1 MVDLASHPVGPPLG
15 GGGVSFGTDGIR
27 GRVGDAPVTPDFM
40 LKLGWATGKVFA
52 SEDGTK
58 PTVVIGKDT
67 RVSGY
72 MLESALQAGLVAAGA
87 NVKLLGPLPTPG
99 IALLTRTQKA
109 DAGIVISASHNP
121 YFDNGIK
128 FFNGQGSKLSDELE
142 LQIEAMIDSPMETVD
157 SEQLGKA
164 SRIVDAAGRYVEYC
178 KSTFPDDLSL
188 KGMKLVIDCAHGAT
202 YHIAP
207 AVFEELGA
215 TTVLIGATPDGYN
228 INDGVGSTEPAALQ
242 ARVVEEG
249 ADIGIAFDG
258 DGDRLQMVNA
268 KGQLLT
274 GDDVLYVLAMHRLAN
289 GDSDAGIVGTL
300 MTNMGLE
307 LALEAGGLRLARAK
321 VGDRYVKELM
331 VAEGWSLGG
340 ESSGHIIC
348 GDLSTT
354 GDGVIAALQVL
365 AAVRASE
372 KSLEALAS
380 GFNPLPQVLVNV
392 RITKG
397 FDLSAHPAIAE
408 ACRRVE
414 SELEGRG
421 RLLLR
426 PSGTEPVIRVMV
438 EGDET
443 VAIDA
448 LAGEVADAIRQAA

>member
-1 MVDLASHPVGPPLG
+1 MSRKY
-15 GGGVSFGTDGIR
+15 FGTDGIR
-27 GRVGDAPVTPDFM
+27 GRVGEVPVTPDFM

-178 KSTFPDDLSL
+178 KSTFPDELSL

-215 TTVLIGATPDGYN
+215 TTVVIGATPDGYN

-242 ARVVEEG
+242 AKVLEEG

-268 KGQLLT
+268 KGELLT
-274 GDDVLYVLAMHRLAN
+274 GDDVLYVLAMHRLAK
-289 GDSDAGIVGTL
+289 GDPDAGIVGTL

-365 AAVRASE
+365 AAVRASG

-392 RITKG
+392 RITKS
-397 FDLSAHPAIAE
+397 FDLSAHPTIAE

-414 SELEGRG
+414 SELKGKG

-438 EGDET
+438 EGDDT
-443 VAIDA
+443 IAIDA
-448 LAGEVADAIRQAA
+448 LADEVADAIRRAAKQD

>member
-1 MVDLASHPVGPPLG
+1 MTRKY
-15 GGGVSFGTDGIR
+15 FGTDGIR

-52 SEDGTK
+52 ATDGSR

-87 NVKLLGPLPTPG
+87 NVKLVGPLPTPG
-99 IALLTRTQKA
+99 IALLTRSQKA

-121 YFDNGIK
+121 YYDNGIK

-157 SEQLGKA
+157 SDQLGKA
-164 SRIVDAAGRYVEYC
+164 SRIADAAGRYIEYC
-178 KSTFPDDLSL
+178 KSTFPDELSL
-188 KGMKLVIDCAHGAT
+188 KGLKIVIDCAHGAT
-202 YHIAP
+202 YNIAP
-207 AVFEELGA
+207 GVFSELGA
-215 TTVLIGATPDGYN
+215 DVTSMGAEPDGYN
-228 INDGVGSTEPAALQ
+228 INQGVGSTEPEALQ
-242 ARVVEEG
+242 QRVMEEG
-249 ADIGIAFDG
+249 ADLGVAFDG
-258 DGDRLQMVNA
+258 DGDRLQMVNRE
-268 KGQLLT
+268 GQLLT
-274 GDDVLYVLAMHRLAN
+274 GDDVLYILAMHRLAT
-289 GDSDAGIVGTL
+289 GGSDSGVVGTL

-307 LALEAGGLRLARAK
+307 LALEQSGLRLARAK

-348 GDLSTT
+348 GNLSTT

-365 AAVRASE
+365 AAVV
-372 KSLEALAS
+372 AS
-380 GFNPLPQVLVNV
+380 GRSLSQLTSGFTPLPQVLVNV
-392 RITKG
+392 RIKKG
-397 FDLSAHPAIAE
+397 FDIAAHQAIND
-408 ACRRVE
+408 ACERVE
-414 SELEGRG
+414 QALIGRG

-443 VAIDA
+443 VAIDS
-448 LAGEVADAIRQAA
+448 LANEVAEAIRQAA

>member
-1 MVDLASHPVGPPLG
+1 
-15 GGGVSFGTDGIR
+15 
-27 GRVGDAPVTPDFM
+27 M

-52 SEDGTK
+52 SDDGTK

-99 IALLTRTQKA
+99 IALLTRTQNA

-215 TTVLIGATPDGYN
+215 TTVVIGATPDGYN

-242 ARVVEEG
+242 AKVLEEG

-268 KGQLLT
+268 KGELLT

-365 AAVRASE
+365 AAVRASG

-397 FDLSAHPAIAE
+397 FDLTAYPAIAE

-438 EGDET
+438 EGDDT

-448 LAGEVADAIRQAA
+448 LADEVANVIRQAA

>member
-1 MVDLASHPVGPPLG
+1 
-15 GGGVSFGTDGIR
+15 
-27 GRVGDAPVTPDFM
+27 M

-52 SEDGTK
+52 ATEGSR

-99 IALLTRTQKA
+99 IALLTRSQKA

-121 YFDNGIK
+121 YYDNGIK
-128 FFNGQGSKLSDELE
+128 FFNGQGSKLSDEQE

-157 SEQLGKA
+157 SDQLGKA
-164 SRIVDAAGRYVEYC
+164 SRIADAAGRYIEYC
-178 KSTFPDDLSL
+178 KSTFPDELSL
-188 KGMKLVIDCAHGAT
+188 KGLKLVIDCAHGAT
-202 YHIAP
+202 YNIAP
-207 AVFEELGA
+207 GVFSELGA
-215 TTVLIGATPDGYN
+215 DVTLMGAEPDGYN
-228 INDGVGSTEPAALQ
+228 INKGVGSTEPEALQ
-242 ARVVEEG
+242 QRVIEEG
-249 ADIGIAFDG
+249 ADLGVAFDG
-258 DGDRLQMVNA
+258 DGDRLQMVNRQ
-268 KGQLLT
+268 GQLLT
-274 GDDVLYVLAMHRLAN
+274 GDDVLYILAMHRLAT
-289 GDSDAGIVGTL
+289 GGSDSGVVGTL

-307 LALEAGGLRLARAK
+307 LALEQSGLRLARAK

-348 GDLSTT
+348 GNLSTT

-365 AAVRASE
+365 AAVVTSGR
-372 KSLEALAS
+372 SLSQLTS
-380 GFNPLPQVLVNV
+380 GFTPLPQVLVNV
-392 RITKG
+392 RIKKG
-397 FDLSAHPAIAE
+397 FDIAAHQAIND
-408 ACRRVE
+408 ACERVE
-414 SELEGRG
+414 QALIGRG

-443 VAIDA
+443 VAIDS
-448 LAGEVADAIRQAA
+448 LANEVAEAIRQAA

>member
-1 MVDLASHPVGPPLG
+1 
-15 GGGVSFGTDGIR
+15 VSRKYFGTDGIR

-392 RITKG
+392 RISKG
-397 FDLSAHPAIAE
+397 FDLTAHPAIAE

-448 LAGEVADAIRQAA
+448 LAGQVADAIRQAA

>member
-1 MVDLASHPVGPPLG
+1 MSRKY
-15 GGGVSFGTDGIR
+15 FGTDGIR
-27 GRVGDAPVTPDFM
+27 GRVGEAPVTPDFM

-157 SEQLGKA
+157 SEELGKA

-178 KSTFPDDLSL
+178 KSTFPDELSL

-215 TTVLIGATPDGYN
+215 TTVVIGATPDGYN

-242 ARVVEEG
+242 AKVLEEV

-268 KGQLLT
+268 KGELLT
-274 GDDVLYVLAMHRLAN
+274 GDDVLYVLAMHRLAK

-365 AAVRASE
+365 AAVRASG

-392 RITKG
+392 RITKS
-397 FDLSAHPAIAE
+397 FDLSAHPTIAE

-414 SELEGRG
+414 SELKGRG

-438 EGDET
+438 EGDDT

-448 LAGEVADAIRQAA
+448 LADEVADAIRQAA

>member
-1 MVDLASHPVGPPLG
+1 MTRKY
-15 GGGVSFGTDGIR
+15 FGTDGIR

-52 SEDGTK
+52 GEDGTQ
-58 PTVVIGKDT
+58 PTVLIGKDT

-99 IALLTRTQKA
+99 IALLTRSQKA
-109 DAGIVISASHNP
+109 EAGIVISASHNP

-142 LQIEAMIDSPMETVD
+142 LKIEAMIDAPMATVD

-164 SRIVDAAGRYVEYC
+164 SRIADAAGRYIEYC

-188 KGMKLVIDCAHGAT
+188 KRLKIVIDCAHGAT

-207 AVFEELGA
+207 GVFEELGA
-215 TTVLIGATPDGYN
+215 DVVLMGASPNGYN
-228 INDGVGSTEPAALQ
+228 INDGVGSTEPEALQ
-242 ARVVEEG
+242 ERVLAEK
-249 ADIGIAFDG
+249 ADLGIAFDG
-258 DGDRLQMVNA
+258 DGDRLQMVNQA
-268 KGQLLT
+268 GHLLT
-274 GDDVLYVLAMHRLAN
+274 GDDVLYILAMHRLATGGN
-289 GDSDAGIVGTL
+289 DAGVVGTL

-307 LALEAGGLRLARAK
+307 LALEQSGLRLARAQ

-331 VAEGWSLGG
+331 VSEGWSLGG

-348 GDLSTT
+348 GNLSTT

-365 AAVRASE
+365 AAMV
-372 KSLEALAS
+372 AS
-380 GFNPLPQVLVNV
+380 GRSLQELTSGFTPLPQVLVNV
-392 RITKG
+392 RIKKG
-397 FDLSAHPAIAE
+397 FDITAHQAISD
-408 ACRRVE
+408 ACDRVE
-414 SELEGRG
+414 RELVGRG

-426 PSGTEPVIRVMV
+426 ASGTEPVIRVMV

-448 LAGEVADAIRQAA
+448 LANEVAESIRQAA

>member
-1 MVDLASHPVGPPLG
+1 MTRKY
-15 GGGVSFGTDGIR
+15 FGTDGIR

-52 SEDGTK
+52 TTDGSR

-87 NVKLLGPLPTPG
+87 NVKLVGPLPTPG
-99 IALLTRTQKA
+99 IALLTRSQKA

-121 YFDNGIK
+121 YYDNGIK
-128 FFNGQGSKLSDELE
+128 FFNAQGSKLSDELE

-157 SEQLGKA
+157 SDQLGKA
-164 SRIVDAAGRYVEYC
+164 SRIADAAGRYIEYC
-178 KSTFPDDLSL
+178 KSTFPDELSL
-188 KGMKLVIDCAHGAT
+188 KGLKIVIDCAHGAT
-202 YHIAP
+202 YNIAP
-207 AVFEELGA
+207 GVFSELGA
-215 TTVLIGATPDGYN
+215 DVTLMGAEPDGYN
-228 INDGVGSTEPAALQ
+228 INEGVGSTEPEALQ
-242 ARVVEEG
+242 QRVMEEG
-249 ADIGIAFDG
+249 ADLGVAFDG
-258 DGDRLQMVNA
+258 DGDRLQMVNRE
-268 KGQLLT
+268 GQLLT
-274 GDDVLYVLAMHRLAN
+274 GDDVLYILAMHRLAT
-289 GDSDAGIVGTL
+289 GGSDSGVVGTL

-307 LALEAGGLRLARAK
+307 LALEQSGLRLARAK

-348 GDLSTT
+348 GNLSTT

-365 AAVRASE
+365 AAVVVSGR
-372 KSLEALAS
+372 SLSQLTS
-380 GFNPLPQVLVNV
+380 GFTPLPQVLVNV
-392 RITKG
+392 RIKKG
-397 FDLSAHPAIAE
+397 FDIAAHQAIND
-408 ACRRVE
+408 ACERVE
-414 SELEGRG
+414 QALIGRG

-443 VAIDA
+443 VAIDS
-448 LAGEVADAIRQAA
+448 LANEVAEAIRQAA

>member
-1 MVDLASHPVGPPLG
+1 MSRKY
-15 GGGVSFGTDGIR
+15 FGTDGIR

-52 SEDGTK
+52 SDDGTK

-99 IALLTRTQKA
+99 IALLTRTQNA

-164 SRIVDAAGRYVEYC
+164 NRIVDAAGRYVEYC

-215 TTVLIGATPDGYN
+215 TTVVIGATPDGYN

-242 ARVVEEG
+242 AKVLEEG

-268 KGQLLT
+268 KGELLT

-307 LALEAGGLRLARAK
+307 LALEASGLRLARAK
-321 VGDRYVKELM
+321 VGDRYVKERM

-365 AAVRASE
+365 AAVRASG
-372 KSLEALAS
+372 KTLDALAS

-392 RITKG
+392 RISKG
-397 FDLSAHPAIAE
+397 FDLTAHPTIGE

-438 EGDET
+438 EGDNS

-448 LAGEVADAIRQAA
+448 LAGHVAEAIRQAA

>member
-1 MVDLASHPVGPPLG
+1 MTRKY
-15 GGGVSFGTDGIR
+15 FGTDGIR

-52 SEDGTK
+52 ATDGSR

-99 IALLTRTQKA
+99 IALLTRSQKA

-121 YFDNGIK
+121 YYDNGIK
-128 FFNGQGSKLSDELE
+128 FFNGQGSKLSDEQE

-157 SEQLGKA
+157 SDQLGKA
-164 SRIVDAAGRYVEYC
+164 SRIADAAGRYIEYC
-178 KSTFPDDLSL
+178 KSTFPDELSL
-188 KGMKLVIDCAHGAT
+188 KGLKLVIDCAHGAT
-202 YHIAP
+202 YNIAP
-207 AVFEELGA
+207 GVFSELGA
-215 TTVLIGATPDGYN
+215 DVTLMGAEPDGYN
-228 INDGVGSTEPAALQ
+228 INKGVGSTEPEALQ
-242 ARVVEEG
+242 QRVIEEG
-249 ADIGIAFDG
+249 ADLGVAFDG
-258 DGDRLQMVNA
+258 DGDRLQMVNRQ
-268 KGQLLT
+268 GQLLT
-274 GDDVLYVLAMHRLAN
+274 GDDVLYILAMHRLAT
-289 GDSDAGIVGTL
+289 GGSDSGVVGTL

-307 LALEAGGLRLARAK
+307 LALEQSGLRLARAK

-340 ESSGHIIC
+340 ESSGHIIF
-348 GDLSTT
+348 GNLSTT

-365 AAVRASE
+365 AAVVTSGR
-372 KSLEALAS
+372 SLSQLTS
-380 GFNPLPQVLVNV
+380 GFTPLPQVLVNV
-392 RITKG
+392 RIKKG
-397 FDLSAHPAIAE
+397 FDIAAHQAIND
-408 ACRRVE
+408 ACERVE
-414 SELEGRG
+414 QALIGRG

-443 VAIDA
+443 VAIDS
-448 LAGEVADAIRQAA
+448 LANEVAEAIRQAA

>member
-1 MVDLASHPVGPPLG
+1 
-15 GGGVSFGTDGIR
+15 VSRKYFGTDGIR
-27 GRVGDAPVTPDFM
+27 GRVGDSPVTPDFM

-157 SEQLGKA
+157 SQQLGKA

-178 KSTFPDDLSL
+178 KSTFPDELSL

-215 TTVLIGATPDGYN
+215 TTVVIGATPDGYN

-242 ARVVEEG
+242 AKVLEEG

-268 KGQLLT
+268 KGELLT

-365 AAVRASE
+365 AAVRASG

-397 FDLSAHPAIAE
+397 FDLSAYPTIAE

-438 EGDET
+438 EGDDT

-448 LAGEVADAIRQAA
+448 LADEVADAIRQAA

>member
-1 MVDLASHPVGPPLG
+1 MSRKY
-15 GGGVSFGTDGIR
+15 FGTDGIR

-142 LQIEAMIDSPMETVD
+142 LQIEAMIDSPMVTVD

-178 KSTFPDDLSL
+178 KSTFPDELSL

-215 TTVLIGATPDGYN
+215 TTVVIGATPDGYN

-242 ARVVEEG
+242 AKVLEEG

-268 KGQLLT
+268 KGELLT

-348 GDLSTT
+348 GNLSTT

-365 AAVRASE
+365 AAVRASG
-372 KSLEALAS
+372 KSLEVLAS

-397 FDLSAHPAIAE
+397 FDLSAHPTIAE

-438 EGDET
+438 EGDDT

-448 LAGEVADAIRQAA
+448 LADEVADAIRQAA

>member
-1 MVDLASHPVGPPLG
+1 MSRKY
-15 GGGVSFGTDGIR
+15 FGTDGIR

-52 SEDGTK
+52 SDDGTK

-99 IALLTRTQKA
+99 IALLTRTQNA

-215 TTVLIGATPDGYN
+215 TTVVIGATPDGYN

-242 ARVVEEG
+242 AKVLEEG

-268 KGQLLT
+268 KGELLT
-274 GDDVLYVLAMHRLAN
+274 GDDVLYVLAMHRLAS

-365 AAVRASE
+365 AAVRASG
-372 KSLEALAS
+372 KSLEALTS

-397 FDLSAHPAIAE
+397 FDLTAYPAIAE

-438 EGDET
+438 EGDDT

-448 LAGEVADAIRQAA
+448 LADEVANVIRHAA

>member
-1 MVDLASHPVGPPLG
+1 MSRKY
-15 GGGVSFGTDGIR
+15 FGTDGIR

-128 FFNGQGSKLSDELE
+128 FFNAQGSKLSDELE
-142 LQIEAMIDSPMETVD
+142 LQIEAMIDSPMETVN

-178 KSTFPDDLSL
+178 KSTFPDELSL

-215 TTVLIGATPDGYN
+215 TTVVIGATPDGYN

-242 ARVVEEG
+242 AKVLEEG

-268 KGQLLT
+268 KGELLT

-365 AAVRASE
+365 AAVRASG
-372 KSLEALAS
+372 KSLEVLAS

-397 FDLSAHPAIAE
+397 FDLSAHPTIAE

-438 EGDET
+438 EGDDT

-448 LAGEVADAIRQAA
+448 LADEVADAIRQAA

>member
-1 MVDLASHPVGPPLG
+1 MSRKY
-15 GGGVSFGTDGIR
+15 FGTDGIR

-142 LQIEAMIDSPMETVD
+142 LQIEAMIDSLMETVD

-178 KSTFPDDLSL
+178 KSTFPDELSL

-215 TTVLIGATPDGYN
+215 TTVVIGATPDGYN
-228 INDGVGSTEPAALQ
+228 INDGVGSMEPAALQ
-242 ARVVEEG
+242 AKVLEEG

-268 KGQLLT
+268 KGELLT
-274 GDDVLYVLAMHRLAN
+274 GDDVLYVLAMHRLAK
-289 GDSDAGIVGTL
+289 GDPDAGIVGTL

-365 AAVRASE
+365 AAVRASG

-392 RITKG
+392 RITKS
-397 FDLSAHPAIAE
+397 FDLSAHPTIAE

-414 SELEGRG
+414 SELKGKG

-438 EGDET
+438 EGDDT
-443 VAIDA
+443 IAIDA
-448 LAGEVADAIRQAA
+448 LADEVADAIRRAAKQD

>member
-1 MVDLASHPVGPPLG
+1 MSRKY
-15 GGGVSFGTDGIR
+15 FGTDGIR

-142 LQIEAMIDSPMETVD
+142 LQIEAMIDSPMVTVD

-178 KSTFPDDLSL
+178 KSTFPDELSL
-188 KGMKLVIDCAHGAT
+188 KGMKLVVDCAHGAT

-215 TTVLIGATPDGYN
+215 KTVVIGATPDGYN

-242 ARVVEEG
+242 AKVLEEG

-268 KGQLLT
+268 KGELLT

-365 AAVRASE
+365 AAVRASG

-392 RITKG
+392 RIKKG
-397 FDLSAHPAIAE
+397 FDLSAHPTIAQ

-414 SELEGRG
+414 SELKGRG

-438 EGDET
+438 EGDDT
-443 VAIDA
+443 VAIDV
-448 LAGEVADAIRQAA
+448 LADEIANAIRQAA

>member
-1 MVDLASHPVGPPLG
+1 MTRKY
-15 GGGVSFGTDGIR
+15 FGTDGIR

-52 SEDGTK
+52 ATDGSR

-87 NVKLLGPLPTPG
+87 NVKLVGPLPTPG
-99 IALLTRTQKA
+99 IALLTRSQKA

-121 YFDNGIK
+121 YYDNGIK

-157 SEQLGKA
+157 SDQLGKA
-164 SRIVDAAGRYVEYC
+164 SRIADAAGRYIEYC
-178 KSTFPDDLSL
+178 KSTFPDELSL
-188 KGMKLVIDCAHGAT
+188 KGLKIVIDCAHGAT
-202 YHIAP
+202 YNIAP
-207 AVFEELGA
+207 GVFSELGA
-215 TTVLIGATPDGYN
+215 DVTSMGAEPDGYN
-228 INDGVGSTEPAALQ
+228 INQGVGSTEPEALQ
-242 ARVVEEG
+242 QRVMEEG
-249 ADIGIAFDG
+249 ADLGVAFDG
-258 DGDRLQMVNA
+258 DGDRLQMVNRE
-268 KGQLLT
+268 GQLLT
-274 GDDVLYVLAMHRLAN
+274 GDDVLYILAMHRLAT
-289 GDSDAGIVGTL
+289 GGSDSGVVGTL

-307 LALEAGGLRLARAK
+307 LALEQSGLRLARAK

-348 GDLSTT
+348 GNLSTT

-365 AAVRASE
+365 AAVVVSGR
-372 KSLEALAS
+372 SLSQLTS
-380 GFNPLPQVLVNV
+380 GFTPLPQVLVNV
-392 RITKG
+392 RIKKG
-397 FDLSAHPAIAE
+397 FDIAAHQAIND
-408 ACRRVE
+408 ACERVE
-414 SELEGRG
+414 QALIGRG

-443 VAIDA
+443 VAIDS
-448 LAGEVADAIRQAA
+448 LANEVAEAIRQAA

>member
-1 MVDLASHPVGPPLG
+1 
-15 GGGVSFGTDGIR
+15 VSRKYFGTDGIR

-52 SEDGTK
+52 SEDDTQ

-178 KSTFPDDLSL
+178 KSTFPDELSL

-242 ARVVEEG
+242 AKVLEEG

-268 KGQLLT
+268 KGELLT
-274 GDDVLYVLAMHRLAN
+274 GDDVLYILAMHRLAN

-354 GDGVIAALQVL
+354 GDGIIAALQVL
-365 AAVRASE
+365 AAVRASG

-380 GFNPLPQVLVNV
+380 GFSPLPQVLVNV
-392 RITKG
+392 RISKG
-397 FDLSAHPAIAE
+397 FDLTAHPTIGE

-438 EGDET
+438 EGDDT

-448 LAGEVADAIRQAA
+448 LADEVADAIRQAA

>member
-1 MVDLASHPVGPPLG
+1 VTRKY
-15 GGGVSFGTDGIR
+15 FGTDGIR

-52 SEDGTK
+52 ATDGSR

-87 NVKLLGPLPTPG
+87 NVKLVGPLPTPG
-99 IALLTRTQKA
+99 IALLTRSQKA

-121 YFDNGIK
+121 YYDNGIK

-157 SEQLGKA
+157 SDQLGKA
-164 SRIVDAAGRYVEYC
+164 SRIADAAGRYIEYC
-178 KSTFPDDLSL
+178 KSTFPDELSL
-188 KGMKLVIDCAHGAT
+188 KGLKIVIDCAHGAT
-202 YHIAP
+202 YNIAP
-207 AVFEELGA
+207 GVFSELGA
-215 TTVLIGATPDGYN
+215 DVTLMGAEPDGYN
-228 INDGVGSTEPAALQ
+228 INQGVGSTEPEALQ
-242 ARVVEEG
+242 QRVMEEG
-249 ADIGIAFDG
+249 ADLGVAFDG
-258 DGDRLQMVNA
+258 DGDRLQMVNRE
-268 KGQLLT
+268 GQLLT
-274 GDDVLYVLAMHRLAN
+274 GDDVLYILAMHRLST
-289 GDSDAGIVGTL
+289 GGSDSGVVGTL

-307 LALEAGGLRLARAK
+307 LALEQSGLRLARAK

-348 GDLSTT
+348 GNLSTT

-365 AAVRASE
+365 AAVV
-372 KSLEALAS
+372 AS
-380 GFNPLPQVLVNV
+380 GRSLSQLTSGFTPLPQVLVNV
-392 RITKG
+392 RIKKG
-397 FDLSAHPAIAE
+397 FDIAAHQAIND
-408 ACRRVE
+408 ACERVE
-414 SELEGRG
+414 QALIGRG

-443 VAIDA
+443 VAIDS
-448 LAGEVADAIRQAA
+448 LANEVAEAIRQAA

>member
-1 MVDLASHPVGPPLG
+1 
-15 GGGVSFGTDGIR
+15 
-27 GRVGDAPVTPDFM
+27 M
-40 LKLGWATGKVFA
+40 L
-52 SEDGTK
+52 
-58 PTVVIGKDT
+58 
-67 RVSGY
+67 
-72 MLESALQAGLVAAGA
+72 
-87 NVKLLGPLPTPG
+87 
-99 IALLTRTQKA
+99 
-109 DAGIVISASHNP
+109 
-121 YFDNGIK
+121 
-128 FFNGQGSKLSDELE
+128 
-142 LQIEAMIDSPMETVD
+142 
-157 SEQLGKA
+157 
-164 SRIVDAAGRYVEYC
+164 
-178 KSTFPDDLSL
+178 
-188 KGMKLVIDCAHGAT
+188 
-202 YHIAP
+202 
-207 AVFEELGA
+207 
-215 TTVLIGATPDGYN
+215 
-228 INDGVGSTEPAALQ
+228 
-242 ARVVEEG
+242 EEG
-249 ADIGIAFDG
+249 ADVGIAFDG

-268 KGQLLT
+268 EGELLT
-274 GDDVLYVLAMHRLAN
+274 GDDVLYVLAMHRLAK

-365 AAVRASE
+365 AAVRASG

-392 RITKG
+392 RITKS
-397 FDLSAHPAIAE
+397 FDLSAHPTIAE

-438 EGDET
+438 EGDDT

-448 LAGEVADAIRQAA
+448 LADEVADAIRQVA

>member
-1 MVDLASHPVGPPLG
+1 MSRKY
-15 GGGVSFGTDGIR
+15 FGTDGIR

-52 SEDGTK
+52 SEDGTT

-142 LQIEAMIDSPMETVD
+142 VRIEAMIDSPMETVD

-164 SRIVDAAGRYVEYC
+164 SRIADAAGRYVEYC
-178 KSTFPDDLSL
+178 KSTFPDELSL

-215 TTVLIGATPDGYN
+215 TTVVIGATPDGYN

-242 ARVVEEG
+242 AKVLEEG

-268 KGQLLT
+268 KGELLT

-307 LALEAGGLRLARAK
+307 LALQESGLRLARAK

-365 AAVRASE
+365 AAVRASG
-372 KSLEALAS
+372 KSLEALTS

-397 FDLSAHPAIAE
+397 FDLSTHPTIAE

-438 EGDET
+438 EGDDT

-448 LAGEVADAIRQAA
+448 LADEVADAIRQAA

>member
-1 MVDLASHPVGPPLG
+1 MSRKY
-15 GGGVSFGTDGIR
+15 FGTDGIR

-392 RITKG
+392 RISKG
-397 FDLSAHPAIAE
+397 FDLTAHPAIAE

>member
-1 MVDLASHPVGPPLG
+1 MTRKY
-15 GGGVSFGTDGIR
+15 FGTDGIR

-52 SEDGTK
+52 VTEGSR

-99 IALLTRTQKA
+99 IALLTRSQKA

-121 YFDNGIK
+121 YYDNGIK
-128 FFNGQGSKLSDELE
+128 FFNGQGSKLSDEQE

-157 SEQLGKA
+157 SDQLGKA
-164 SRIVDAAGRYVEYC
+164 SRIADAAGRYIEYC
-178 KSTFPDDLSL
+178 KSTFPDELSL
-188 KGMKLVIDCAHGAT
+188 KGLKIVIDCAHGAT
-202 YHIAP
+202 YNIAP
-207 AVFEELGA
+207 GVFSELGA
-215 TTVLIGATPDGYN
+215 DVTLMGAEPDGYN
-228 INDGVGSTEPAALQ
+228 INEGVGSTEPEALQ
-242 ARVVEEG
+242 QRVMEEG
-249 ADIGIAFDG
+249 ADLGVAFDG
-258 DGDRLQMVNA
+258 DGDRLQMVNRQ
-268 KGQLLT
+268 GQLLT
-274 GDDVLYVLAMHRLAN
+274 GDDVLYVLAMHRLAT
-289 GDSDAGIVGTL
+289 GGSDSGVVGTL

-307 LALEAGGLRLARAK
+307 LALEQSGLRLARAK

-348 GDLSTT
+348 GNLSTT

-365 AAVRASE
+365 AAVV
-372 KSLEALAS
+372 AS
-380 GFNPLPQVLVNV
+380 GRSLSQLTSGFTPLPQVLVNV
-392 RITKG
+392 RIKKG
-397 FDLSAHPAIAE
+397 FDIAAHQAIND
-408 ACRRVE
+408 ACERVE
-414 SELEGRG
+414 QALIGRG

-426 PSGTEPVIRVMV
+426 PSGTEPVIRIMV

-443 VAIDA
+443 VAIDS
-448 LAGEVADAIRQAA
+448 LANEVAEAIRQAA

>member
-1 MVDLASHPVGPPLG
+1 
-15 GGGVSFGTDGIR
+15 
-27 GRVGDAPVTPDFM
+27 M

-52 SEDGTK
+52 ATDGSR

-99 IALLTRTQKA
+99 IALLTRSQKA

-121 YFDNGIK
+121 YYDNGIK
-128 FFNGQGSKLSDELE
+128 FFNGQGSKLSDEQE

-157 SEQLGKA
+157 SDQLGKA
-164 SRIVDAAGRYVEYC
+164 SRIADAAGRYIEYC
-178 KSTFPDDLSL
+178 KSTFPDELSL
-188 KGMKLVIDCAHGAT
+188 KGLKIVIDCAHGAT
-202 YHIAP
+202 YNIAP
-207 AVFEELGA
+207 GVFSELGA
-215 TTVLIGATPDGYN
+215 DVTLMGAEPDGYN
-228 INDGVGSTEPAALQ
+228 INKGVGSTEPEALQ
-242 ARVVEEG
+242 QRVMEEG
-249 ADIGIAFDG
+249 ADLGVAFDG
-258 DGDRLQMVNA
+258 DGDRLQMVNRQ
-268 KGQLLT
+268 GQLLT
-274 GDDVLYVLAMHRLAN
+274 GDDVLYILAMHRLAT
-289 GDSDAGIVGTL
+289 GGSDSGVVGTL

-307 LALEAGGLRLARAK
+307 LALEQSGLRLARAK

-348 GDLSTT
+348 GNLSTT

-365 AAVRASE
+365 AAVVTSGR
-372 KSLEALAS
+372 SLSQLTS
-380 GFNPLPQVLVNV
+380 GFTPLPQVLVNV
-392 RITKG
+392 RIKKG
-397 FDLSAHPAIAE
+397 FDIAAHQAIND
-408 ACRRVE
+408 ACERVE
-414 SELEGRG
+414 QALIGRG

-443 VAIDA
+443 VAIDS
-448 LAGEVADAIRQAA
+448 LANEVAEAIRQAA

>member
-1 MVDLASHPVGPPLG
+1 MSRKY
-15 GGGVSFGTDGIR
+15 FGTDGIR

-242 ARVVEEG
+242 AKVLEED

-258 DGDRLQMVNA
+258 DGDRPQMVNA

-397 FDLSAHPAIAE
+397 FDLTAHPAIAE

-438 EGDET
+438 EGDDT

>member
-1 MVDLASHPVGPPLG
+1 MTCKY
-15 GGGVSFGTDGIR
+15 FGTDGIR
-27 GRVGDAPVTPDFM
+27 GRVGDATVTPDFM

-52 SEDGTK
+52 ATDGSR

-87 NVKLLGPLPTPG
+87 NVKLVGPLPTPG
-99 IALLTRTQKA
+99 IALLTRSQKA

-121 YFDNGIK
+121 YYDNGIK

-157 SEQLGKA
+157 SDQLGKA
-164 SRIVDAAGRYVEYC
+164 SRIADAAGRYIEYC
-178 KSTFPDDLSL
+178 KSTFPDELSL
-188 KGMKLVIDCAHGAT
+188 KGLKIVIDCAHGAT
-202 YHIAP
+202 YNIAP
-207 AVFEELGA
+207 GVFSELGA
-215 TTVLIGATPDGYN
+215 DVILMGAEPDGYN
-228 INDGVGSTEPAALQ
+228 INEGVGSTEPEALQ
-242 ARVVEEG
+242 QRVMEEG
-249 ADIGIAFDG
+249 ADLGVAFDG
-258 DGDRLQMVNA
+258 DGDRLQMVNRE
-268 KGQLLT
+268 GQLLT
-274 GDDVLYVLAMHRLAN
+274 GDDVLYILAMHRLAT
-289 GDSDAGIVGTL
+289 GGSDSGVVGTL

-307 LALEAGGLRLARAK
+307 LALEQSGLRLARAK

-348 GDLSTT
+348 GNLSTT

-365 AAVRASE
+365 AAVV
-372 KSLEALAS
+372 AS
-380 GFNPLPQVLVNV
+380 GRSLSQLTSGFTPLPQVLVNV
-392 RITKG
+392 RIKKG
-397 FDLSAHPAIAE
+397 FDIAAHQAIND
-408 ACRRVE
+408 ACERVE
-414 SELEGRG
+414 QALIGRG

-443 VAIDA
+443 VAIDS
-448 LAGEVADAIRQAA
+448 LANEVAEAIRQAA

>member
-1 MVDLASHPVGPPLG
+1 MSRKY
-15 GGGVSFGTDGIR
+15 FGTDGIR

-52 SEDGTK
+52 SEDGSK

-99 IALLTRTQKA
+99 IALLTRTQNA

-215 TTVLIGATPDGYN
+215 TTVVIGATPDGYN

-242 ARVVEEG
+242 AKVLEEG

-268 KGQLLT
+268 KGELLT
-274 GDDVLYVLAMHRLAN
+274 GDDVLYVLAMHRLAS

-365 AAVRASE
+365 AAVRTSG
-372 KSLEALAS
+372 KTLDALAS

-392 RITKG
+392 RISKG
-397 FDLSAHPAIAE
+397 FDLTAHPTIGE

-438 EGDET
+438 EGDNS

-448 LAGEVADAIRQAA
+448 LAGQVAEAIRQAA

>member
-1 MVDLASHPVGPPLG
+1 MSRKY
-15 GGGVSFGTDGIR
+15 FGTDGIR

-178 KSTFPDDLSL
+178 KSTFPDELSL
-188 KGMKLVIDCAHGAT
+188 KGMKVVIDCAHGAT

-215 TTVLIGATPDGYN
+215 TTVVIGATPDGYN

-242 ARVVEEG
+242 AKVLEEG

-268 KGQLLT
+268 KGELLT

-365 AAVRASE
+365 AAVRASG

-397 FDLSAHPAIAE
+397 FDLSAHPTIAE

-438 EGDET
+438 EGDDT

-448 LAGEVADAIRQAA
+448 LADEVADAIRQAA

>member
-1 MVDLASHPVGPPLG
+1 MSRKY
-15 GGGVSFGTDGIR
+15 FGTDGIR
-27 GRVGDAPVTPDFM
+27 GRVGDVPVTPDFM

-142 LQIEAMIDSPMETVD
+142 LQIEAMIDSPMKTVD

-178 KSTFPDDLSL
+178 KSTFPDELSL

-215 TTVLIGATPDGYN
+215 TTVVIGATPNGYN
-228 INDGVGSTEPAALQ
+228 INDGAGSTEPAALQ
-242 ARVVEEG
+242 AKVLEEV

-268 KGQLLT
+268 KGELLT
-274 GDDVLYVLAMHRLAN
+274 GDDVLYVLAMHRLAK

-365 AAVRASE
+365 AAVRASG

-392 RITKG
+392 RITKS
-397 FDLSAHPAIAE
+397 FDLSAHPTIAE

-414 SELEGRG
+414 SELKGRG

-438 EGDET
+438 EGDDT

-448 LAGEVADAIRQAA
+448 LADEVADAIRQAA

>member
-1 MVDLASHPVGPPLG
+1 MSRKY
-15 GGGVSFGTDGIR
+15 FGTDGIR

-52 SEDGTK
+52 SEDGSK

-99 IALLTRTQKA
+99 IALLTRTQNA

-215 TTVLIGATPDGYN
+215 TTVVIGATPDGYN

-242 ARVVEEG
+242 AKVLEEG

-268 KGQLLT
+268 KGELLT
-274 GDDVLYVLAMHRLAN
+274 GDDVLYVLAMHRLAS

-307 LALEAGGLRLARAK
+307 LALEAGGLQLARAK

-365 AAVRASE
+365 AAVRASG
-372 KSLEALAS
+372 KTLDALAS

-392 RITKG
+392 RISKG
-397 FDLSAHPAIAE
+397 FDLTAHPTIGE

-438 EGDET
+438 EGDNS

-448 LAGEVADAIRQAA
+448 LAGQVAEAIRQAA

>member
-1 MVDLASHPVGPPLG
+1 
-15 GGGVSFGTDGIR
+15 
-27 GRVGDAPVTPDFM
+27 M

-52 SEDGTK
+52 ATDGSR

-87 NVKLLGPLPTPG
+87 NVKLVGPLPTPG
-99 IALLTRTQKA
+99 IALLTRSQKA

-121 YFDNGIK
+121 YYDNGIK

-157 SEQLGKA
+157 SDQLGKA
-164 SRIVDAAGRYVEYC
+164 SRIADAAGRYIEYC
-178 KSTFPDDLSL
+178 KSTFPDEISL
-188 KGMKLVIDCAHGAT
+188 KGLKIVIDCAHGAT
-202 YHIAP
+202 YNIAP
-207 AVFEELGA
+207 GVFSELGA
-215 TTVLIGATPDGYN
+215 DVTLMGAEPDGYN
-228 INDGVGSTEPAALQ
+228 INEGVGSTEPEALQ
-242 ARVVEEG
+242 QRVMQEG
-249 ADIGIAFDG
+249 ADLGVAFDG
-258 DGDRLQMVNA
+258 DGDRLQMVNRE
-268 KGQLLT
+268 GQLLT
-274 GDDVLYVLAMHRLAN
+274 GDDVLYILAMHRLAT
-289 GDSDAGIVGTL
+289 GGSDSGVVGTL

-307 LALEAGGLRLARAK
+307 LALEQSGLRLARAK

-348 GDLSTT
+348 GNLSTT

-365 AAVRASE
+365 AAVVVSGR
-372 KSLEALAS
+372 SLSQLTS
-380 GFNPLPQVLVNV
+380 GFTPLPQVLVNV
-392 RITKG
+392 RIKKG
-397 FDLSAHPAIAE
+397 FDIEAHQAIND
-408 ACRRVE
+408 ACERVE
-414 SELEGRG
+414 QALIGRG

-443 VAIDA
+443 VAIDS
-448 LAGEVADAIRQAA
+448 LANEVAEAIRQAA

>member
-1 MVDLASHPVGPPLG
+1 MSRKY
-15 GGGVSFGTDGIR
+15 FGTDGIR

-128 FFNGQGSKLSDELE
+128 FFNGQGSKLADELE

-178 KSTFPDDLSL
+178 KSTFPDELSL

-215 TTVLIGATPDGYN
+215 TTVVIGATPDGYN

-242 ARVVEEG
+242 AKVLEEG

-268 KGQLLT
+268 KGELLT

-365 AAVRASE
+365 AAVRASG

-397 FDLSAHPAIAE
+397 FDLSAHPTIAE

-414 SELEGRG
+414 SALEGRG

-438 EGDET
+438 EGDDT

-448 LAGEVADAIRQAA
+448 LADEVADAIRQAA